1 MEPYHLKDLND
12 LKNVNLKEMKA
23 GEVKKYITC
32 LLKKEDLDYKLLID
46 LLKSDSR
53 KTVQNLVEN
62 VERSKLLKEK
72 EIDRV
77 KSLYN
82 NDINFLKNQGG
93 YIVGVDE
100 VGRGPLAGPIVA
112 AAVVLNLN
120 YENDTELILH
130 INDSKK
136 ISIQVRENLD
146 GIIKEKAVSYCIIE
160 IDNDEIDNKG
170 IAWCN
175 NEVLKRAC
183 EGVAVTPKLVL
194 SDGYLVK
201 NCKYPNEFIIKGD
214 SKSASIAC
222 ASIIAK
228 VYRDNIMKE
237 YSKKYPHYGFEKN
250 VGYGTKEHIEAIKE
264 YGCTPIHRK
273 SFLKNILNMI

>member
-12 LKNVNLKEMKA
+12 LRNVNLKEMKA